1 MRKIIKNNLAIT
13 SIITI
18 IIGFLAF
25 YTDIFT
31 NTYIDQILRISSQGS
46 NVLSNTLDI
55 FNLGYSFIAGVLA
68 AINPCGIVMLPAYL
82 SLYVYSNSDDND
94 ITTSKKIRNSLNI
107 ILFVGVG
114 FVALFSL
121 SAVIVSL
128 SSELVGDLIPF
139 LSILL
144 SMLILYFG
152 IGELKGEQIFSSKIS
167 SLSSKIGNPKN
178 TNPIGFILFGVS
190 YGLASVGCALPIFIS
205 VVTKS
210 INSQSN
216 QRIFLD
222 FISYSLGMLSVIAIL
237 TAATFISINSTKKL
251 NTFFRKWSYLVF
263 GIFLTFAGIFM
274 LSYWIYDLRLIFS

>member
-1 MRKIIKNNLAIT
+1 MRKIIKNNLALT

-46 NVLSNTLDI
+46 NVLSNALDI
-55 FNLGYSFIAGVLA
+55 LNFGYSFIAGVLA

-82 SLYVYSNSDDND
+82 SLYVYSNSEEND

-128 SSELVGDLIPF
+128 SSELIGDLIPF

-210 INSQSN
+210 INAQSN

>member
-1 MRKIIKNNLAIT
+1 MRKIIKNNLALT

-82 SLYVYSNSDDND
+82 SLYVYSNSEDND

-128 SSELVGDLIPF
+128 SSELIGDLIPF

-210 INSQSN
+210 INAQSN

-251 NTFFRKWSYLVF
+251 NAFFRKWSYLVF

>member
-1 MRKIIKNNLAIT
+1 MRKIIKNNLALT

-82 SLYVYSNSDDND
+82 SLYVYSNSEDND

-128 SSELVGDLIPF
+128 SSELIGDLIPF

-210 INSQSN
+210 INAQSN

>member
-1 MRKIIKNNLAIT
+1 MRKIIKNNLALT

-210 INSQSN
+210 INAQSN

-222 FISYSLGMLSVIAIL
+222 FISYSLGMLSVITIL

-251 NTFFRKWSYLVF
+251 NNFFRKWSYLVF

>member
-1 MRKIIKNNLAIT
+1 MK
-13 SIITI
+13 
-18 IIGFLAF
+18 
-25 YTDIFT
+25 
-31 NTYIDQILRISSQGS
+31 
-46 NVLSNTLDI
+46 
-55 FNLGYSFIAGVLA
+55 
-68 AINPCGIVMLPAYL
+68 
-82 SLYVYSNSDDND
+82 
-94 ITTSKKIRNSLNI
+94 
-107 ILFVGVG
+107 
-114 FVALFSL
+114 
-121 SAVIVSL
+121 
-128 SSELVGDLIPF
+128 
-139 LSILL
+139 
-144 SMLILYFG
+144 
-152 IGELKGEQIFSSKIS
+152 
-167 SLSSKIGNPKN
+167 KIGNPKN

-210 INSQSN
+210 INAQSN

>member
-210 INSQSN
+210 INAQSN

-222 FISYSLGMLSVIAIL
+222 FISYSLGMLSVITIL

-251 NTFFRKWSYLVF
+251 NNFFRKWSYLVF

>member
-13 SIITI
+13 FMITI

-121 SAVIVSL
+121 SAIIVSL
-128 SSELVGDLIPF
+128 SSELIGDLIPF

-210 INSQSN
+210 INAQSN

-274 LSYWIYDLRLIFS
+274 LSYWIYDLRLILS

>member
-210 INSQSN
+210 INAQSN

-237 TAATFISINSTKKL
+237 TAATFISINSTKRL
-251 NTFFRKWSYLVF
+251 NNFFRKWSYLVF

-274 LSYWIYDLRLIFS
+274 LSYWIYDLRLILS

>member
-121 SAVIVSL
+121 SAIIVSL
-128 SSELVGDLIPF
+128 SSELIGDLIPF

-210 INSQSN
+210 INAQSN

-237 TAATFISINSTKKL
+237 TAATFISINSTKRL
-251 NTFFRKWSYLVF
+251 NNFFRKWSYLVF

-274 LSYWIYDLRLIFS
+274 LSYWIYDLRLILS

>member
-82 SLYVYSNSDDND
+82 SLYVYSNSEDND

-128 SSELVGDLIPF
+128 SSELIGDLIPF

-210 INSQSN
+210 INAQSN

>member
-210 INSQSN
+210 INAQSN

-222 FISYSLGMLSVIAIL
+222 FISYSLGMLSVITIL

-251 NTFFRKWSYLVF
+251 NNFFRKWSYLVF

-274 LSYWIYDLRLIFS
+274 LSYWIYDLRLILS

>member
-128 SSELVGDLIPF
+128 SSELIGDLIPF

-210 INSQSN
+210 INAQSN

-222 FISYSLGMLSVIAIL
+222 FISYSLGMLSVITIL

-251 NTFFRKWSYLVF
+251 NNFFRKWSYLVF

>member
-210 INSQSN
+210 INAQSN

-251 NTFFRKWSYLVF
+251 NNFFRKWSYLVF

-274 LSYWIYDLRLIFS
+274 LSYWIYDLRLILS

>member
-210 INSQSN
+210 INAQSN
-216 QRIFLD
+216 QKIFLD
-222 FISYSLGMLSVIAIL
+222 FISYSLGMLSVITIL

-251 NTFFRKWSYLVF
+251 NNFFRKWSYLVF

>member
-1 MRKIIKNNLAIT
+1 MRKIIKNNLALT

-82 SLYVYSNSDDND
+82 SLYVYSNSEDND

-128 SSELVGDLIPF
+128 SSELIGDLIPF

-178 TNPIGFILFGVS
+178 TNPIGFMLFGVS

-210 INSQSN
+210 INAQSN

>member
-121 SAVIVSL
+121 SAIIVSL
-128 SSELVGDLIPF
+128 SSELIGDLIPF

-210 INSQSN
+210 INAQSN

-237 TAATFISINSTKKL
+237 TAATFISINSTKRL
-251 NTFFRKWSYLVF
+251 NNFFRKWSYLVF

>member
-1 MRKIIKNNLAIT
+1 MRKIIKNNLALT
-13 SIITI
+13 STITI

-82 SLYVYSNSDDND
+82 SLYVYSNSEDND

-128 SSELVGDLIPF
+128 SSELIGDLIPF

-210 INSQSN
+210 INAQSN

>member
-1 MRKIIKNNLAIT
+1 MRKIIKNNLALT
-13 SIITI
+13 STITI

-46 NVLSNTLDI
+46 NVLSNALDI
-55 FNLGYSFIAGVLA
+55 LNFGYSFIAGVLA

-82 SLYVYSNSDDND
+82 SLYVYSNSEEND

-128 SSELVGDLIPF
+128 SSELIGDLIPF

-210 INSQSN
+210 INAQSN

-274 LSYWIYDLRLIFS
+274 LSYWIYDLRLILS

>member
-1 MRKIIKNNLAIT
+1 MRKIIKNNLALT

-82 SLYVYSNSDDND
+82 SLYVYSNSEDND

-128 SSELVGDLIPF
+128 SSELIGGLIPF

-144 SMLILYFG
+144 SMVILYFG

-190 YGLASVGCALPIFIS
+190 YGLASLGCALPIFIS

-210 INSQSN
+210 INAQSN
-216 QRIFLD
+216 QKIFLD

>member
-121 SAVIVSL
+121 SAIIVSL
-128 SSELVGDLIPF
+128 SSELIGDLIPF

-210 INSQSN
+210 INAQSN

-251 NTFFRKWSYLVF
+251 NNFFRKWSYLVF

-274 LSYWIYDLRLIFS
+274 LSYWIYDLRLILS

>member
-128 SSELVGDLIPF
+128 SSELIGDLIPF

-210 INSQSN
+210 INAQSN

-237 TAATFISINSTKKL
+237 TAATFISINSTKRL
-251 NTFFRKWSYLVF
+251 NNFFRKWSYLVF

-274 LSYWIYDLRLIFS
+274 LSYWIYDLRLILS

>member
-1 MRKIIKNNLAIT
+1 MRKIIKNNLALT
-13 SIITI
+13 STITI

-46 NVLSNTLDI
+46 NVLSNALDI

-82 SLYVYSNSDDND
+82 SLYVYSNSEDND

-128 SSELVGDLIPF
+128 SSELIGDLIPF

-210 INSQSN
+210 INAQSN
-216 QRIFLD
+216 QKIFLD

>member
-1 MRKIIKNNLAIT
+1 MRKIIKNNIALT

-82 SLYVYSNSDDND
+82 SLYVYSNSEDND

-210 INSQSN
+210 INAQSN

-222 FISYSLGMLSVIAIL
+222 FSFYEPKIV
-237 TAATFISINSTKKL
+237 
-251 NTFFRKWSYLVF
+251 
-263 GIFLTFAGIFM
+263 
-274 LSYWIYDLRLIFS
+274 

>member
-82 SLYVYSNSDDND
+82 SLYVYSNSEDND

-210 INSQSN
+210 INAQSN

>member
-1 MRKIIKNNLAIT
+1 MRKIIKNNLALT

-82 SLYVYSNSDDND
+82 SLYVYSNSEDND

-128 SSELVGDLIPF
+128 SSELIGDLIPF

-210 INSQSN
+210 INAQSN
-216 QRIFLD
+216 QKIFLD

>member
-1 MRKIIKNNLAIT
+1 
-13 SIITI
+13 
-18 IIGFLAF
+18 
-25 YTDIFT
+25 
-31 NTYIDQILRISSQGS
+31 
-46 NVLSNTLDI
+46 
-55 FNLGYSFIAGVLA
+55 
-68 AINPCGIVMLPAYL
+68 MLPAYL
-82 SLYVYSNSDDND
+82 SLYVYSNSEEND

-128 SSELVGDLIPF
+128 SSELIGDLIPF

-210 INSQSN
+210 INAQSN

-237 TAATFISINSTKKL
+237 TAATFISINSTKML